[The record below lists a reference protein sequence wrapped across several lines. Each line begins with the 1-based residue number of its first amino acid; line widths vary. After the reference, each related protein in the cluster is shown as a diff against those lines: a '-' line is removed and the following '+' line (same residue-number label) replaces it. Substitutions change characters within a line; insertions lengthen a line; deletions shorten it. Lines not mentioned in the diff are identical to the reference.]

1 MLSRW
6 KGKGLIDLT
15 YRKLRTTDGIIPR
28 AYGLTK
34 IHKQNYPLRI
44 IVSSLN
50 SPLYNLSL
58 FLHNIITDS
67 ISEIPSFIKNSFDL
81 INKLKDVKL
90 EPDSM
95 LVSLD
100 VVFLFIN
107 IPIDLASDSVVL
119 KVGFYIQKN

>member
-1 MLSRW
+1 M
-6 KGKGLIDLT
+6 
-15 YRKLRTTDGIIPR
+15 RTTDGIIPR

-67 ISEIPSFIKNSFDL
+67 IPETPSFIKNSFDL

-100 VVFLFIN
+100 MISLFLLIY
-107 IPIDLASDSVVL
+107 L
-119 KVGFYIQKN
+119 